1 MRNSV
6 RFQDSER
13 SRSGA
18 GCNRSVVRCHEEHLF
33 FPVLPAHIHS
43 GSAVRR
49 MQVHNC
55 RQGHRMPVDSRPVQV
70 SGIRPADWEQE
81 LLRAVHSRSEERL
94 QVHRDWL
101 HLHRHKS

>member
-1 MRNSV
+1 
-6 RFQDSER
+6 
-13 SRSGA
+13 
-18 GCNRSVVRCHEEHLF
+18 
-33 FPVLPAHIHS
+33 
-43 GSAVRR
+43 
-49 MQVHNC
+49 
-55 RQGHRMPVDSRPVQV
+55 MPVDSLPVQV